1 MAYRSIALALVV
13 LAMSPLASY
22 GTSTLISP
30 YADEQERVIKSLSVE
45 DVDDLLNGR
54 GWGLAKPAE
63 LNGVPGPAH
72 LLEMQS
78 EIALSGAQISAI
90 QAIWSRMN
98 QKARELGEHY
108 VTLEKELNERFTTG
122 QVNSTQLQAL
132 LVEIGAVRAEL
143 RYTHL
148 GAHLE
153 VRPILKP
160 AQVLLYNQLRGY
172 SNDDPCQNIPAGHN
186 PDMWKKHNNCE

>member
-13 LAMSPLASY
+13 LAMLPLASY

-30 YADEQERVIKSLSVE
+30 YAGEQERVVKSLSVE

-63 LNGVPGPAH
+63 LNGVPGPVH

-90 QAIWSRMN
+90 QTIWSRMN
-98 QKARELGEHY
+98 QKARELGERY
-108 VTLEKELNERFTTG
+108 VTLEKELNEGFTTG
-122 QVNSTQLQAL
+122 QVNSAQLQAL
-132 LVEIGAVRAEL
+132 LVEIGAVRTEL

>member
-1 MAYRSIALALVV
+1 
-13 LAMSPLASY
+13 
-22 GTSTLISP
+22 
-30 YADEQERVIKSLSVE
+30 
-45 DVDDLLNGR
+45 
-54 GWGLAKPAE
+54 
-63 LNGVPGPAH
+63 LNGVPGPVH

-90 QAIWSRMN
+90 QTIWSRMN
-98 QKARELGEHY
+98 QKARELGERY
-108 VTLEKELNERFTTG
+108 VTLEKELNEGFTTG
-122 QVNSTQLQAL
+122 QVNSAQLQAL

-172 SNDDPCQNIPAGHN
+172 SDDDSCQNIPAGHN

>member
-30 YADEQERVIKSLSVE
+30 YAGEQERVIKSLSVE

-108 VTLEKELNERFTTG
+108 VTLEKELNERFATG
-122 QVNSTQLQAL
+122 QVNSAQLQAL
-132 LVEIGAVRAEL
+132 LVEIGAVQTEL
-143 RYTHL
+143 RYTYL

-153 VRPILKP
+153 ARPILKP

>member
-30 YADEQERVIKSLSVE
+30 YAGEQERVIKSLSVE

-63 LNGVPGPAH
+63 LNGMPGPVH

-90 QAIWSRMN
+90 QTIWSRMN
-98 QKARELGEHY
+98 QKARELGERY
-108 VTLEKELNERFTTG
+108 VTLEKELNEGFTTG

-132 LVEIGAVRAEL
+132 LVEIGAVRTEL